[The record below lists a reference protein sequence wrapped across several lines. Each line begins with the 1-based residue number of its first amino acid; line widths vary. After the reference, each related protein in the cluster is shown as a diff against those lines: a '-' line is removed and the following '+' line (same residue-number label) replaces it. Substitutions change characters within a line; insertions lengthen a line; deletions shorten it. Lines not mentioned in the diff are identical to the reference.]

1 MHVVGAGPAGV
12 YNKTGVLFRYL
23 RASHAEALQPR
34 LVDQRRGKLPLG
46 PLEGTAGGGQVE
58 RLLIPPALIKV
69 PHFGGDLLPVTRFQA
84 QHGAENHTAGELFK
98 KTAPIAEVAF
108 VSRNLVQPLL
118 RQIIADN
125 ALNRIFQLPAVG
137 PGVHNASAAQRAG
150 NTGGKFQALK
160 AVLLGKAGKL
170 RQRDTRL
177 GVDGPVGQEEHFRK
191 PLGADYKKRRQTLV
205 GKEDIGAVSKQ
216 QGGNMIFLENTAYF

>member
-1 MHVVGAGPAGV
+1 MISGSSIMPLFSYTVFRTCSISSCTSWALAPPAFTT
-12 YNKTGVLFRYL
+12 KPACFSDTCAPPTRKPFSP
-23 RASHAEALQPR
+23 AWSISAA
-34 LVDQRRGKLPLG
+34 GKLPLG

-58 RLLIPPALIKV
+58 RLLIPPPLIKV

-125 ALNRIFQLPAVG
+125 ALDRIFPA
-137 PGVHNASAAQRAG
+137 P
-150 NTGGKFQALK
+150 
-160 AVLLGKAGKL
+160 
-170 RQRDTRL
+170 
-177 GVDGPVGQEEHFRK
+177 
-191 PLGADYKKRRQTLV
+191 RRRPRR
-205 GKEDIGAVSKQ
+205 S
-216 QGGNMIFLENTAYF
+216 